1 MYELIDETASNFI
14 ESIDVSVVHS
24 LPGRI
29 RIHLHNCAD
38 DEWKR
43 IEQTIGRVQGVQRVR
58 ANRLTGNLL
67 INYDT
72 AFTHG
77 QIVLDAA
84 QKAVILVPC
93 VSRGESGSQRI
104 SRCPIAG
111 APRMRWDGELDSGPL
126 VMPMLHLVYSCSP
139 LGTGMHLG
147 EIVWAL
153 KRNRPAVRAVIPA
166 LHVLCSFGPLGLALH
181 VGELAWALA
190 PFVLRG
196 RRPFAEPRLA

>member
-24 LPGRI
+24 LPRRI

-93 VSRGESGSQRI
+93 VSRGESGSQRT

-111 APRMRWDGELDSGPL
+111 APRMRWDGELDSGLL
-126 VMPMLHLVYSCSP
+126 VMPML
-139 LGTGMHLG
+139 HLG

-166 LHVLCSFGPLGLALH
+166 LHVLCSFEPLGLALH
-181 VGELAWALA
+181 IGELAWALA

-196 RRPFAEPRLA
+196 RRPFTEPRLA

>member
-77 QIVLDAA
+77 QIVLDA
-84 QKAVILVPC
+84 V
-93 VSRGESGSQRI
+93 
-104 SRCPIAG
+104 
-111 APRMRWDGELDSGPL
+111 L
-126 VMPMLHLVYSCSP
+126 VMPMLHLLYSCSP

-166 LHVLCSFGPLGLALH
+166 LHILCSFEPLGLALH
-181 VGELAWALA
+181 IGELAWALA

-196 RRPFAEPRLA
+196 RRPFTEPRLA